1 MKAYFLY
8 SLILFNNLDSSSCEL
23 KGLKGSS
30 EASEAIMAIERLH
43 ESIEAAETITV
54 PKALKGSVDVPEA
67 IMVPEGYM
75 KTAKSAIKAT
85 KSDDISS
92 KVSKEVFKE
101 SSVAKASKVAK
112 AGILAKAS
120 KELKAK
126 ASKLKES
133 EFEMP

>member
-43 ESIEAAETITV
+43 ESIEAA
-54 PKALKGSVDVPEA
+54 EA

-120 KELKAK
+120 KVAKAK
-126 ASKLKES
+126 
-133 EFEMP
+133 